1 MRNALLLHYD
11 FYGLFGIMSDED
23 IGKVIRAA
31 FEYDMNNTMPEFN
44 DKFLL
49 SCFLQLKTFIDR
61 NNTHYENVCKK
72 RSETAKR
79 NWERLKEQNVTN

>member
-1 MRNALLLHYD
+1 MT

-23 IGKVIRAA
+23 IGKVIRAV
-31 FEYDMNNTMPEFN
+31 FEYDMNNTTPDFD

-61 NNTHYENVCKK
+61 NNAHYEHVCKK